1 MAPDGIRRRSPV
13 RPRPARLHPGGEA
26 AVMAA
31 ERDAAIHHAFMKRLR
46 LWEWQVGLVLEG
58 LEALNATLAQIEA
71 LKGAER

>member
-1 MAPDGIRRRSPV
+1 
-13 RPRPARLHPGGEA
+13 
-26 AVMAA
+26 MAA

-58 LEALNATLAQIEA
+58 LEALNATLAKIEA